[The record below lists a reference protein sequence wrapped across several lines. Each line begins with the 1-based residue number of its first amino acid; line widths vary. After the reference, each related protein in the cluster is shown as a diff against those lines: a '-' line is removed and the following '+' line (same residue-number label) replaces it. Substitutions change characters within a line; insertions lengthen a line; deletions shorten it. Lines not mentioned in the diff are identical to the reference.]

1 MEKKIEKW
9 LSEGLIDNH
18 TASKMLEDIKEDRA
32 KIRKTRINITVYT
45 IAVILIGLG
54 VITFIS
60 ANEWL
65 LQLLNSNDFLK
76 IILMASVTIASFA
89 GGYHLA
95 YNKGNFPKLG
105 NALIVLSTLLI
116 GGTYA
121 LIGQIYNIN
130 ANGSSILFLWLISI
144 LPVAYIF
151 KNYAVNIISIILM
164 ISEHRR

>member
-65 LQLLNSNDFLK
+65 
-76 IILMASVTIASFA
+76 
-89 GGYHLA
+89 
-95 YNKGNFPKLG
+95 
-105 NALIVLSTLLI
+105 
-116 GGTYA
+116 
-121 LIGQIYNIN
+121 
-130 ANGSSILFLWLISI
+130 
-144 LPVAYIF
+144 
-151 KNYAVNIISIILM
+151 
-164 ISEHRR
+164 